1 MGIRCVPDPEP
12 MWDGRSR
19 QRARCDAASGNGAG
33 GHADVSI
40 LADAV
45 CAIDGLGFDG
55 GVPPGPSSAKTQ
67 SAAVRLRHV
76 QRIRQ
81 RASPASAH
89 RSDESALRSSSR
101 CGPAPP
107 SNFANASL
115 ATGHWGIERSWT
127 AQFPTRRRA
136 RGARGNSIRLRP
148 TNSPSVPSDRGVWDA
163 GPRPPGFR

>member
-55 GVPPGPSSAKTQ
+55 GVPPGVVECED
-67 SAAVRLRHV
+67 AVRGGEVEARAAHTPARVAGL
-76 QRIRQ
+76 
-81 RASPASAH
+81 RAS
-89 RSDESALRSSSR
+89 
-101 CGPAPP
+101 
-107 SNFANASL
+107 
-115 ATGHWGIERSWT
+115 
-127 AQFPTRRRA
+127 
-136 RGARGNSIRLRP
+136 
-148 TNSPSVPSDRGVWDA
+148 
-163 GPRPPGFR
+163 